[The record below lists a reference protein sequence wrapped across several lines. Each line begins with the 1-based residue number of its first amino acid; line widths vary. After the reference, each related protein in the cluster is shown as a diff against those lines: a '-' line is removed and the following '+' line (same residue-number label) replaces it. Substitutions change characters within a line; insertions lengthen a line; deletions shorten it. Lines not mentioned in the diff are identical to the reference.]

1 MSTYLF
7 ENQALLWALGQLSN
21 SNAQAEFYLTDCP
34 EILRKQG
41 YRVDAKSLL
50 QACES
55 LSINTI
61 DELAQVEAKM
71 QELGYGK
78 SIGS

>member
-1 MSTYLF
+1 MG
-7 ENQALLWALGQLSN
+7 LGATQN
-21 SNAQAEFYLTDCP
+21 SNAQAEYYLTDCP
-34 EILRKQG
+34 ELLRKQG
-41 YRVDAKSLL
+41 CRVDAKAVL

-55 LSINTI
+55 LSINTLE
-61 DELAQVEAKM
+61 ELAQVEAKM